1 MSSALVLGNGKSRL
15 KVPIFGSLTLYGC
28 NAIYRD
34 MTVDY
39 LTAVDVK
46 MQHEIYRSGYCVGNN
61 CYFTDWDPITE
72 NEYTMMVALFEHSRI
87 VENDKL
93 SDRCIVG
100 GSGADLYVTWL
111 YEKDNVIPI
120 DNQQMST
127 GTTAL
132 DIAAQNHE
140 VVFMAGFD
148 IEQSDNIYLGSDLY
162 ENSYPLPE
170 WYAEHE
176 KIYRKYPYTLFIRV
190 NCGMKDYM
198 EGMIHNVFD
207 YSIEE
212 YVEAVMGV
220 HDESI

>member
-61 CYFTDWDPITE
+61 CYFTDWDPMSE
-72 NEYTMMVALFEHSRI
+72 GEYAMMVALFEHSRI
-87 VENDKL
+87 IENEKL

-120 DNQQMST
+120 ENQRMST

-162 ENSYPLPE
+162 ENSYSLPE
-170 WYAEHE
+170 WYNEHE
-176 KIYRKYPYTLFIRV
+176 KIYRKYPNVEFIRV
-190 NCGMKDYM
+190 QCGINDDL
-198 EGMIHNVFD
+198 ENTLDNVQN
-207 YSIEE
+207 YSIDNYLDTVIGE
-212 YVEAVMGV
+212 
-220 HDESI
+220 